1 MRIAS
6 WIVGALLAITG
17 LVFIS
22 FAVVFLVTF
31 RPESVLAGPQ
41 WGKRLTGGLPA
52 LVVGIGFILA
62 GWYFFRLDVDKL
74 DEACPPS
81 RFAPFFIAHRREL
94 KFIAQAGL
102 AISLVGFAAACVG
115 VDWPGRWVSWVLGP
129 VWAGLLIISTRIAS
143 GRVLGHPD
151 WERVPERMRLP
162 LRIMWNAV
170 GATLWILWLLSLW
183 NQWSRHQASSRVLES
198 GIVVLLFAWEA
209 LFFGYGKLGA
219 RNQVT

>member
-62 GWYFFRLDVDKL
+62 GWYFFRLDLDNL
-74 DEACPPS
+74 DEVWHPS

-94 KFIAQAGL
+94 KFIAQVGL
-102 AISLVGFAAACVG
+102 VISLIRLGGACFG
-115 VDWPGRWVSWVLGP
+115 VDWLGRWADWTIGP
-129 VWAGLLIISTRIAS
+129 VGAGLFLIAIWTAS
-143 GRVLGHPD
+143 GRMDHLD
-151 WERVPERMRLP
+151 WNQVPEQIRQGLK
-162 LRIMWNAV
+162 IVWNVAV
-170 GATLWILWLLSLW
+170 PV
-183 NQWSRHQASSRVLES
+183 VLAFA
-198 GIVVLLFAWEA
+198 LLFAWGQARHHVFSQLVKAGYTA
-209 LFFGYGKLGA
+209 LVVRLGNDLFHL
-219 RNQVT
+219 RQFER